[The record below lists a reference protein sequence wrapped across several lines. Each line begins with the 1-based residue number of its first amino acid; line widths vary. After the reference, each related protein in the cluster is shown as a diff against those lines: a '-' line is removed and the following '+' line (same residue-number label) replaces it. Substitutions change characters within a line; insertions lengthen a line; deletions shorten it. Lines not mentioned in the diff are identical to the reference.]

1 MHNDEP
7 ALLDTLERGELIK
20 EVGDAIAGCKPPQ
33 VFGVHGDWGLGKT
46 SFLHQVQWYLTGDC
60 PQQPEPVTDEMK
72 RKADTANEGDEPGK
86 REPTQKGG
94 VHPGVVQAV
103 WFDAWRYQ
111 NEPAPVVALLH
122 EMRAQLSWRSRAA
135 GSASRTA
142 EVLTRGALLSLEE
155 LTKKIGFQYS
165 KFRQANREW
174 EAENLAA
181 TLPSHTLREH
191 LCEAIRQLLS
201 DSGDGAANSRRLV
214 VFIDDVDRCEPEAAY
229 RLLEGL
235 KIYLTL
241 DNCVF
246 VLGMNQKAIEEAIAQ
261 RMRALNVYEGSQSIS
276 QAIEEAIA
284 QRMRTSTDA
293 RPQDPSQGYGNPAM
307 RAAAYMEKLCQ
318 NVWRIPAVRRPERVL
333 SRLLEET
340 VESESIRELVGK
352 GLEVPRPGERSEE
365 SRYQCLPPNPRRL
378 KGLANLIGRL
388 SPRLPSREAG
398 LSDDTMVLE
407 TRLLLIVAY
416 IYQFHHDLHVRWEA
430 DLDLYN
436 RVHDWCVGAGEKL
449 PFESSLSLPL
459 TSSSPDAVESGSSRE
474 MGTTY
479 PDPTQASV
487 FWIQPLILHI
497 GNEIAPQR
505 FARYLHG
512 EPG

>member
-1 MHNDEP
+1 MAALHNDEP
-7 ALLDTLERGELIK
+7 ALLDSLERVPLIE
-20 EVGDAIAGCKPPQ
+20 EVGEAVARSTPPQ

-60 PQQPEPVTDEMK
+60 PQQPEAATRDLERRAK
-72 RKADTANEGDEPGK
+72 EAEEDA
-86 REPTQKGG
+86 PTQRSG
-94 VHPGVVQAV
+94 VYRDVVQAV

-111 NEPAPVVALLH
+111 NEAAPVVALLH
-122 EMRAQLSWRSRAA
+122 EMRAQLAWGRRVVRSTGRNTKVA
-135 GSASRTA
+135 
-142 EVLTRGALLSLEE
+142 VRGALLSMEE
-155 LTKKIGFQYS
+155 LTRKIGFQYS
-165 KFRQANREW
+165 KFHLASREW
-174 EAENLAA
+174 ESENLAA

-191 LCEAIRQLLS
+191 LREAVRQLLP
-201 DSGDGAANSRRLV
+201 GKRAGGAPPRLV

-261 RMRALNVYEGSQSIS
+261 RMSASNDG
-276 QAIEEAIA
+276 
-284 QRMRTSTDA
+284 
-293 RPQDPSQGYGNPAM
+293 RPQEASDGYGESAM
-307 RAAAYMEKLCQ
+307 RASAYMEKLCQ
-318 NVWRIPAVRRPERVL
+318 NVWRLPAVRRPERVL

-340 VESESIRELVGK
+340 VESEFVRELVGK
-352 GLEVPRPGERSEE
+352 GLEVPRPGEMAEE

-388 SPRLPSREAG
+388 SLRLPSRDAG
-398 LSDDTMVLE
+398 LSDERMVLE

-430 DLDLYN
+430 DLGLYN
-436 RVHDWCVGAGEKL
+436 RIHDWCEGAGETL
-449 PFESSLSLPL
+449 PFESSLALPL
-459 TSSSPDAVESGSSRE
+459 MSSSPDAVESGSSGE

-479 PDPTQASV
+479 PDPTQVSV
-487 FWIQPLILHI
+487 FWVQPLILHI

-505 FARYLHG
+505 FERYLHG
-512 EPG
+512 EPA